1 MIICEERFFI
11 VSDANYVMF
20 RQDNG
25 LLFQDLCIDPHRA
38 PKCKNVLLSHAHSDH
53 VKLSKKSTFFA
64 TPETI
69 DLVKKRYGE
78 AEFLPLELNKTKKF
92 DNFEVELKPN
102 GHILGSAQALFKSD
116 GKDSVFT
123 SDFRMQDSLLFKG
136 AESIPC
142 ETLVLE
148 TTFGSPEYVFPKQEE
163 VTSDLI
169 SWVSENSKKGLV
181 LLSGYSLGK
190 AQELTKIANEAGV
203 VPIVHD
209 SIFELNNI
217 YQNHG
222 VKLGDYLK
230 LEHNLKDSSVLI
242 MPPQLV
248 DRHLF
253 ATVEHFDKRKIFSA
267 LATGWT
273 HRGAFDRTFPL
284 SNHAD
289 FNELLEYVK
298 LSNPKLILT
307 DHGFC
312 EEFARKLNKQGFN
325 AKPLKQHKQKL
336 ISEF

>member
-1 MIICEERFFI
+1 
-11 VSDANYVMF
+11 MF
-20 RQDNG
+20 RQDSS
-25 LLFQDLCIDPHRA
+25 LFFKDLCIDPHRM
-38 PKCKNVLLSHAHSDH
+38 PKGKNVFLSHAHSDH
-53 VKLSKKSTFFA
+53 VKLSKKSTFIA
-64 TPETI
+64 TPQTI
-69 DLVKKRYGE
+69 DLVKQRYGE
-78 AEFLPLELNKTKKF
+78 ADFLPLELNTKKKF
-92 DNFEVELKPN
+92 DGFTMELKPN
-102 GHILGSAQALFKSD
+102 GHILGSAQALLTED
-116 GKDSVFT
+116 GKENVFT
-123 SDFRMQDSLLFKG
+123 SDFRLQDSLLFKG
-136 AESIPC
+136 SEVLPC

-148 TTFGSPEYVFPKQEE
+148 TTFGSPQYVFPKQEE
-163 VTSDLI
+163 VTNELI
-169 SWVSENSKKGLV
+169 SWVSEKSKQGLV

-190 AQELTKIANEAGV
+190 AQELTRIANEAGV

-217 YQNHG
+217 YKKHG
-222 VKLGDYLK
+222 VKLGEYLK

-267 LATGWT
+267 LATGWE

-289 FNELLEYVK
+289 FNDLLEYVK

-312 EEFARKLNKQGFN
+312 EEFARKLNKQGYN